1 MLENKNGLLILLA
14 TICVLSLLVSAC
26 AKTPDKPADKTSA
39 TPAHKPADTAASD
52 TALPTQEQVWDNP
65 SYYTSDL
72 ATHPLAETEAG
83 YYVFLNNLLYYVDK
97 VSLEAVLLSG
107 QPYSPEELLSSKDKL
122 AQSDAYFGDSASVFY
137 RGDRLLI
144 LSPSFSQKES
154 CQLLELGLEGGDRKE
169 LTSLTIST
177 QFCLLGDTLYAIK
190 NTITEQSDRLSTLV
204 SYDLASKSYKEY
216 PPFPDEMRGGL
227 NLQIQRLLPYKG
239 KVYMETIVAWEDR
252 EDSVVY
258 CLDPSSEAASLFV
271 GRFQDQDQKE
281 ERVLQSLTFYEDKV
295 LINTSK
301 EEAQSLKA
309 NNHVLQWADE
319 EISPFKQVDWPLVLL
334 GNGRDLLQV
343 PSEVT
348 WVSHVF
354 PMGEDYAEN
363 AKASLTLST
372 FENNQSSNQ
381 SSKQSLTLDP
391 QLLTSK
397 MFPIVMVNAAGEPLI
412 YNSPGNPGDLAYLL
426 ISQEGEFKRLP

>member
-1 MLENKNGLLILLA
+1 MCRYKCVVLVGVLCFFLFLLA
-14 TICVLSLLVSAC
+14 ACGHSDADLPHDNSLIESDLS
-26 AKTPDKPADKTSA
+26 
-39 TPAHKPADTAASD
+39 
-52 TALPTQEQVWDNP
+52 WDNP

-107 QPYSPEELLSSKDKL
+107 QPYSPEELLASRDKL

-144 LSPSFSQKES
+144 LSPSFSQEES

-177 QFCLLGDTLYAIK
+177 QFCLLRDTLYAIK

-258 CLDPSSEAASLFV
+258 CLDPPSEAASLFV

-309 NNHVLQWADE
+309 NNQVLQWADE

-372 FENNQSSNQ
+372 FENDQSSNQ
-381 SSKQSLTLDP
+381 GSKQNSNQSPKQSPKQSLTLDP

-412 YNSPGNPGDLAYLL
+412 YNNPGNPGDLAYLL
-426 ISQEGEFKRLP
+426 MLQEGEFKRLP

>member
-1 MLENKNGLLILLA
+1 MCRYKCVMLVGVLCFFLFLLA
-14 TICVLSLLVSAC
+14 AC
-26 AKTPDKPADKTSA
+26 GHSDADL
-39 TPAHKPADTAASD
+39 AHDNSSIASD
-52 TALPTQEQVWDNP
+52 LSWDNP
-65 SYYTSDL
+65 SYYLRDL
-72 ATHPLAETEAG
+72 STHPLAETEAG
-83 YYVFLNNLLYYVDK
+83 YYVFLNNLLHYVDK

-107 QPYSPEELLSSKDKL
+107 QPYSPEELLSSRDKL

-137 RGDRLLI
+137 RGDSLLI
-144 LSPSFSQKES
+144 LSPKYRKEES
-154 CQLLELGLEGGDRKE
+154 CQLFELALEGGERKE
-169 LTSLTIST
+169 LASLNISAHV
-177 QFCLLGDTLYAIK
+177 CLLGDTLYAIK

-227 NLQIQRLLPYKG
+227 NLHNQRLLPYKG

-309 NNHVLQWADE
+309 DNQVLQWEGE
-319 EISPFKQVDWPLVLL
+319 EISPFKLIDWPMVLL
-334 GNGRDLLQV
+334 SNGHDLLQV

-348 WVSHVF
+348 WISHVF
-354 PMGEDYAEN
+354 PLGEDYAEN
-363 AKASLTLST
+363 AKASLRIEKLGGD
-372 FENNQSSNQ
+372 
-381 SSKQSLTLDP
+381 QSLTLNP
-391 QLLTSK
+391 KLLTPK
-397 MFPIVMVNAAGEPLI
+397 VFPIVMVNEAGEVLI
-412 YNSPGNPGDLAYLL
+412 YNSPGNSSDSAYLL
-426 ISQEGEFKRLP
+426 IPQEGDFKRIP